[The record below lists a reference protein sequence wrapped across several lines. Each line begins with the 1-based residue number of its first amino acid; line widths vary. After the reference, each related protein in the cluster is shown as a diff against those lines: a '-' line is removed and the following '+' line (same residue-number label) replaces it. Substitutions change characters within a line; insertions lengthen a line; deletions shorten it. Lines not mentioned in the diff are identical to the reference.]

1 MKPLPLHPRRPPVRL
16 PPQPSALWL
25 LSRMLAGLPSRVV
38 VALAGMPSAA
48 SCPSTP
54 TRSQRPWQRS
64 RPSRDHRRGLD
75 SPSLSLPRPLLPG
88 GTRVSSR
95 PRPPGPPQLPH
106 PPKLPLPTVPFS
118 LSNCGPSISDPLAH
132 FWLFSF
138 FSDPFDFFG
147 STAPSTAPATKAQQP
162 QQSKSSS
169 SDFSFD
175 AFDQPPAAAKPA
187 QPQQKTPTSSGD
199 IDFSFFDA
207 PKPASQPSQPPAQQ
221 FHDTKPIEVRES
233 SKPTEPEGKKTRV
246 VEVLQDE
253 DPFPDE
259 DEDLAYEHVEP
270 SSAPPPS
277 RSTHV
282 EEPPKRGGSE
292 RRPETRSSPAAQ
304 PRHDDEY
311 GYAHGDGGSDP
322 RGAKGASAGS
332 GSGGAG
338 AGGGF
343 GFGNTGA
350 LFGKVMGGVSI
361 VSEKATKLGKEA
373 VKVASEKSSQVKQ
386 FVNQTL
392 LEESTGPRV
401 RRENVKELMDM
412 GFSEDDSTC
421 ALYVARNDV
430 FDALDIL
437 KSTEKLNEARH
448 AYRKAASA
456 PRSQG
461 EQGSGE
467 GQRASHPSQQQP
479 SQPSQQTQQQQRS
492 RSQTPNA
499 AAAQKSAAQKFDDMV
514 DQMTGMGYTLN
525 DAYDSLAVTN
535 DVEKAIEILTK
546 KGVKPERR
554 SQAAP
559 PQQQPPQQQP
569 QRAPRQASSQ
579 PTQAAARTQ
588 QQPSQQPQQQP
599 VSRTATP
606 SAKEAAAKFDEM
618 VDSLM
623 AMGFT
628 MGDAYDALATTNDFD
643 KAVEFLQKKN
653 QPEKVPAHRTQASQP
668 SQPSQSQS
676 QPQPQQQR
684 PQSQNQPSQAR
695 PQQSP
700 PSSGEPT
707 PKAPS
712 PKPATPKVVD
722 APPLAPQV
730 EQQVAAIKEKG
741 NAFFKAGD
749 FASARGHFFFPPSHF
764 LLCMFLVSS
773 FNLLPSSAAFR
784 CVQRGPE
791 VDSGGASGLG
801 SPPEQPWCLLP
812 QDGFV

>member
-1 MKPLPLHPRRPPVRL
+1 M
-16 PPQPSALWL
+16 
-25 LSRMLAGLPSRVV
+25 
-38 VALAGMPSAA
+38 
-48 SCPSTP
+48 
-54 TRSQRPWQRS
+54 
-64 RPSRDHRRGLD
+64 
-75 SPSLSLPRPLLPG
+75 
-88 GTRVSSR
+88 
-95 PRPPGPPQLPH
+95 
-106 PPKLPLPTVPFS
+106 
-118 LSNCGPSISDPLAH
+118 
-132 FWLFSF
+132 
-138 FSDPFDFFG
+138 
-147 STAPSTAPATKAQQP
+147 
-162 QQSKSSS
+162 
-169 SDFSFD
+169 
-175 AFDQPPAAAKPA
+175 
-187 QPQQKTPTSSGD
+187 
-199 IDFSFFDA
+199 
-207 PKPASQPSQPPAQQ
+207 
-221 FHDTKPIEVRES
+221 
-233 SKPTEPEGKKTRV
+233 
-246 VEVLQDE
+246 EVLQDE

-343 GFGNTGA
+343 GFGNTGT

-467 GQRASHPSQQQP
+467 GQRPSHPPQQQP

-499 AAAQKSAAQKFDDMV
+499 VAAQKSAAQKFDDMV

-569 QRAPRQASSQ
+569 QQAPRQASSQ

-653 QPEKVPAHRTQASQP
+653 QPQKVPAHRTQASQP

-700 PSSGEPT
+700 PSSGQPT

-749 FASARGHFFFPPSHF
+749 FAAARGNFFLPLLISFCVCFSYPHLTCSPLLLLLDVYNEALKLIPEGHPASVPLLNNRGACYLKMDSFKPAIEDCTKVLKLTNNTDTKALLRRVGSSLHSFRLCDFTFSVQAQAYEALEQLDASFADFKQILSLDPSVIAASQGTQRVSKAMRTLEKSKREEAAPKPPKPVEDMISDHPAPAAKTASKASSPSPAASSSSSNPNDF
-764 LLCMFLVSS
+764 SMFESL
-773 FNLLPSSAAFR
+773 
-784 CVQRGPE
+784 E
-791 VDSGGASGLG
+791 
-801 SPPEQPWCLLP
+801 
-812 QDGFV
+812 